1 MKSIDSVLLA
11 CAVAALSFGGLAS
24 TDALGRVAASERCDK
39 KKCVSDNEQNTFGCA
54 NSDGTDSCPT
64 VQIIASNQHCTDGGG
79 WDSCTERYDP
89 NAPHYTKTT
98 YGAVAQVTTWTAVC
112 SNGSGGGATF
122 NATTL
127 QGLQAQLQAGGYTEN
142 QCRITSNTTCNCSA
156 PTTTIVNGRTRC

>member
-24 TDALGRVAASERCDK
+24 TDALGRVAASDNCDK
-39 KKCVSDNEQNTFGCA
+39 KKCVSDNERDTYGCA
-54 NSDGTDSCPT
+54 NADGTNSCPT

-79 WDSCTERYDP
+79 WDSCTERFDG

-98 YGAVAQVTTWTAVC
+98 YGNLGQVTTWTAVC

-122 NATTL
+122 SASTRE
-127 QGLQAQLQAGGYTEN
+127 GLQAALEAGGYTSA
-142 QCRITSNTTCNCSA
+142 QCTITSNTTCSCSA
-156 PTTTIVNGRTRC
+156 PVTNIVNGRTRC